1 MVIVELPAVQ
11 AGWVFDRTVGTVG
24 GVASEALKPGSVLSS
39 TVNSLGQTVQRVVDS
54 AGNVVE
60 RTLDASGKV
69 LSSRVV
75 QAAAGR

>member
-1 MVIVELPAVQ
+1 
-11 AGWVFDRTVGTVG
+11 
-24 GVASEALKPGSVLSS
+24 VASDALKPGSVLSS
-39 TVNSLGQTVQRVVDS
+39 TVNSLGQTVQRVVDAS
-54 AGNVVE
+54 GNVVE